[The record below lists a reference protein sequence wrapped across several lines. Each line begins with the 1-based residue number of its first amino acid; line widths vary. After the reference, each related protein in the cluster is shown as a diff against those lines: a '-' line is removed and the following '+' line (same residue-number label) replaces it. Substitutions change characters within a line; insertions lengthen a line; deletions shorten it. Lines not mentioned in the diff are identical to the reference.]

1 MKGATTT
8 LEQKESTNVL
18 ETLKGVSRSNV
29 ADGLCHQISELI
41 LEGKIQPGYTFP
53 NELSLCEYMGVGRST
68 LREAFRTLEAMGLI
82 VKTKRGTF
90 VSDKVNRH
98 EALPFPQI
106 LKYFRI
112 RDIMEFRNTLEVEIA
127 AFAAERA
134 NEDDINALECL
145 LGKMKIYVKDSAA
158 SIHWDTQFHCQ
169 LAIASQNELLMTTL
183 GMVRESIETVML
195 EAIKN
200 DNTIPFRALD
210 WHEQLLT
217 AVRLGQPEE
226 AREIM
231 RKHMNDVASTLKKGV
246 QPQAGSNK

>member
-1 MKGATTT
+1 M
-8 LEQKESTNVL
+8 EQKDNTNVL

-29 ADGLCHQISELI
+29 VDDLCNQISELI

-53 NELSLCEYMGVGRST
+53 NELNLCEYMGVGRST

-90 VSDKVNRH
+90 VADKVNRH
-98 EALPFPQI
+98 EVLPFPQV
-106 LKYFRI
+106 LKHFRL

-134 NEDDINALECL
+134 TEEDISALESL
-145 LGKMKIYVKDSAA
+145 LEKMKIHVRDSAA
-158 SIHWDTQFHCQ
+158 SIYWDTLFHCQ
-169 LAIASQNELLMTTL
+169 LANASQNELLMTTL
-183 GMVRESIETVML
+183 AMVRESIETVML

-210 WHEQLLT
+210 WHDQLLT

-231 RKHMNDVASTLKKGV
+231 RKHMNDVASTLKKRRSSEGRF
-246 QPQAGSNK
+246 Q